1 MRAKVDPKRSYYLR
15 QVEEPTHFAT
25 TIEIGKGSVG
35 REVVVNGLS
44 RHFVNAASMI
54 HDAEECDKEI
64 SMADGESLKIT
75 SVGSVRS
82 QVVADGEERTVTLT
96 DVYLEAQL
104 AHNINVHELPEQ
116 GQRYP
121 RKRCEEK

>member
-1 MRAKVDPKRSYYLR
+1 M
-15 QVEEPTHFAT
+15 
-25 TIEIGKGSVG
+25 
-35 REVVVNGLS
+35 
-44 RHFVNAASMI
+44 NAASMI

-104 AHNINVHELPEQ
+104 AHNIVSYRCLRRRVL
-116 GQRYP
+116 GSCRVDKVTCKCDGAIASTSVCR
-121 RKRCEEK
+121 RKNAMCR